1 MTERRQSARSS
12 AVKERE
18 VLEEKLVRRKQAEEV
33 KAQKKR
39 SKALQDLYSQELET
53 FEEDPSDYQGLLF
66 GNFGQEK
73 EFQ

>member
-33 KAQKKR
+33 KAQKKKIPGIAR
-39 SKALQDLYSQELET
+39 S
-53 FEEDPSDYQGLLF
+53 LLS
-66 GNFGQEK
+66 GTRNL
-73 EFQ
+73 

>member
-18 VLEEKLVRRKQAEEV
+18 LLEEKLVRRKQAEEV

-39 SKALQDLYSQELET
+39 SKALQDLYSPNLISAIKMSQSEHSFL
-53 FEEDPSDYQGLLF
+53 
-66 GNFGQEK
+66 
-73 EFQ
+73 